1 MLAVLFAAAEPS
13 KTAWYIAGAVL
24 AIYAVALAAVGL
36 RSPDFPFGKRGERGV
51 IAISRVLVVVAI
63 GAAVLTG

>member
-1 MLAVLFAAAEPS
+1 VLAVLYAAAEPT

-24 AIYAVALAAVGL
+24 AIYAVVLAFIGL

-51 IAISRVLVVVAI
+51 IAVSVVLVVIAI
-63 GAAVLTG
+63 GAAILTG

>member
-13 KTAWYIAGAVL
+13 KTACTSPVAVL
-24 AIYAVALAAVGL
+24 AIYAVVLAAIGL
-36 RSPDFPFGKRGERGV
+36 RSPDFPFGQRGERGV
-51 IAISRVLVVVAI
+51 IAFSLVLVVIAI